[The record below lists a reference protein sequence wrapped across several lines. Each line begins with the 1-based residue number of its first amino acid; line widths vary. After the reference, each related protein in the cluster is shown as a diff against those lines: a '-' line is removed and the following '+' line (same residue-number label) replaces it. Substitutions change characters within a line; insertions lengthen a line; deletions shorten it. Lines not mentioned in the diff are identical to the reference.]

1 MALWSQALPLTSYKA
16 SRQITGS
23 GGHLLSGNPCS
34 PRCLARPPQGPAIL
48 LQAVAGL
55 RLPLQAGGSAS
66 PSPAHGSC
74 PGQPC
79 SEVSRALP
87 AAPLAAALLR
97 SQRPGGHLPPL
108 LPGARKGSRGYP
120 CGWGGGFHRWPRP
133 NLSLSC
139 RTLAA
144 TFFSSFGGAVSS
156 RKLRSRLSSG
166 TKSSTFWTFPGASAA
181 GAGSGDGRH
190 QLLPG
195 VPRAGPTG
203 QALKQDSV

>member
-1 MALWSQALPLTSYKA
+1 MEPGSSSHQLQGVQTDH
-16 SRQITGS
+16 RQWG
-23 GGHLLSGNPCS
+23 
-34 PRCLARPPQGPAIL
+34 
-48 LQAVAGL
+48 
-55 RLPLQAGGSAS
+55 
-66 PSPAHGSC
+66 
-74 PGQPC
+74 
-79 SEVSRALP
+79 
-87 AAPLAAALLR
+87 PLAKR
-97 SQRPGGHLPPL
+97 QPL
-108 LPGARKGSRGYP
+108 LPKMPGQTAAGACHSATG
-120 CGWGGGFHRWPRP
+120 CGWAPAASAGGRLSKPKPSPWELPRAAVQRGQPSPPRSSSGCSSASFSAPRRAPASSSAWCQERQQGLPLRVGGGFHRWPRP